1 MPRVDLYRDK
11 YIVSDAV
18 HFIEGKTKQE
28 GKRDKDIAELI
39 SISPPAYCLRK
50 KNGKLDLSYLELVK
64 VIDYLNLSDE
74 EIVKLMRGKIKSA

>member
-11 YIVSDAV
+11 YIDSDAV

-28 GKRDKDIAELI
+28 GKQDKDIAELI
-39 SISPPAYCLRK
+39 CISPPADCLRK
-50 KNGKLDLSYLELVK
+50 RNGKLNLNYLELVK
-64 VIDYLNLSDE
+64 VIAYLNLSDE